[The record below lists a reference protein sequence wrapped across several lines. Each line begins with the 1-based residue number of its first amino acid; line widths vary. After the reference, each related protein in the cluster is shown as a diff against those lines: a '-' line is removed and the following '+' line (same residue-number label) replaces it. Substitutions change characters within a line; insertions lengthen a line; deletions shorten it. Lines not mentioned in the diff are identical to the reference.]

1 MLLRKSEVPSPFLL
15 LVLGFYL
22 LLAFLTQLVE
32 DDMPSVLRDA
42 DIAGD
47 NTNAFSEESA
57 LRYLNTIMG
66 TKPRV
71 SGSEYHLRQT
81 EVLKDLLDD
90 IARGSRLPVRT
101 DWQLASGD
109 YRLEFGAPLLN
120 SYNNVSNIIALL
132 EGESGVLPNGEL
144 GSSILLNCHYDSV
157 PFALGASDNVAF
169 CAIMTETLHRMS
181 QKREKFKHNL
191 IFLFNGAEE
200 NPLQGSHAFL
210 QHPWSRGV
218 TTVVNLDAA
227 GMNGKANLFQVSDT
241 RLLGA
246 YAGSTNRPSAQSM
259 GEFLFTSGI
268 VPSDTDFRIWRDFG
282 QIYGVDI
289 AFVKWGNVYH
299 TRNDHPDNLQPG
311 VLQCAG
317 DMFLTL
323 VTRLADMPELAQKV
337 RVDIAF
343 VKWGNVYHT
352 RNDHP
357 DNLQPGVLQCA
368 GDMFLTLV
376 TRLADMP
383 ELAQKATPSSAVYY
397 DFLNTVLVRY
407 PVWASYLV
415 DALIALAAL
424 ASVGFYV
431 WIVGMRW
438 STVQGLLVSALGRLL
453 ATGASFVVGLL
464 LIFLMIA
471 TTTQLRY
478 LARQW
483 MVVPIFWM
491 PYVISV
497 FLVSQAYDAWTCKK
511 VRLLLAAP
519 TPGPWLVVLQQSK
532 KRLDSVQQH
541 VRLLLAAPTPGPW
554 LVVLQQSKK
563 RLDSVQQHS
572 GLNRSFRALQASA
585 ATRLLLSL
593 VLLVMTCIPVL
604 STVRYILSVPLFMM
618 SVTSV
623 IPLLLVR
630 YLRVPAWQQLAAE
643 LCVSVPQVMWVSSL
657 CLRVDALMLPVMGR
671 SSNDSPDVIV
681 GLLNLGLAVLL
692 TSLVHDNDPKHTAR
706 TVKEF
711 LTSQSVSVLDWPANS
726 PDLNPIEHL
735 WCEVKKKA
743 GGRLQVVGPCAR
755 SVRIAT
761 TILLANPAVKQQ
773 CLHCCVSA
781 WRSGIELLFSRR
793 RLWLPA
799 AMVAVTVLVLMFI
812 PFSPYGHGSSLQRH
826 YWFHS
831 EIITYTDDPPTRT
844 SGVLVSKQDRYS
856 TRAVLAALR
865 DSRLNYTARTD
876 FTEDCQKYVYCNL
889 PLYRTRFTEFFS
901 QGVFINM
908 PPPTPFAT
916 PPSLRLTSKVCV
928 GTNCTLNFA
937 MDGPAHNTLTIWP
950 RSGDQLLAWSLDSPI
965 IESFTLNGRPV
976 YSVLEATA
984 TYQEVFGTI
993 QFWLTFHV
1001 PTSQQS
1007 GPIVDISHHANKKQ
1021 HPEDFS
1027 PEYQQ
1032 LLDAMPEYFNI
1043 DSSITIRSN
1052 YAF

>member
-1 MLLRKSEVPSPFLL
+1 MKDFKGADVDDLKKRKSKSRPYIGYEVPELEEPDEKPWHRVNASSSTVPSPFLL

-323 VTRLADMPELAQKV
+323 VTRLADMPELAQK
-337 RVDIAF
+337 
-343 VKWGNVYHT
+343 
-352 RNDHP
+352 
-357 DNLQPGVLQCA
+357 
-368 GDMFLTLV
+368 
-376 TRLADMP
+376 
-383 ELAQKATPSSAVYY
+383 ATPSSAVYY

-511 VRLLLAAP
+511 
-519 TPGPWLVVLQQSK
+519 
-532 KRLDSVQQH
+532 
-541 VRLLLAAPTPGPW
+541 
-554 LVVLQQSKK
+554 
-563 RLDSVQQHS
+563 S

-692 TSLVHDNDPKHTAR
+692 TSLV
-706 TVKEF
+706 
-711 LTSQSVSVLDWPANS
+711 
-726 PDLNPIEHL
+726 
-735 WCEVKKKA
+735 
-743 GGRLQVVGPCAR
+743 
-755 SVRIAT
+755 
-761 TILLANPAVKQQ
+761 
-773 CLHCCVSA
+773 
-781 WRSGIELLFSRR
+781 SGIELLFSRR